1 MLLYFVRKWINDY
14 YKSNRYHNSTCYSG
28 IVWSKD
34 DFISDGS
41 TFSLYVN
48 VHLNNYSCIDKRGRV
63 LKLFLCICVQN
74 LDIYSIFKRTVSRGR
89 YCSKKVNPRHR
100 LVCIQSMFYL
110 YVKETKNYIVFH
122 LPKDFKFKSFLKF
135 KD

>member
-1 MLLYFVRKWINDY
+1 M
-14 YKSNRYHNSTCYSG
+14 
-28 IVWSKD
+28 
-34 DFISDGS
+34 
-41 TFSLYVN
+41 
-48 VHLNNYSCIDKRGRV
+48 
-63 LKLFLCICVQN
+63 KLFLCICVQN

-135 KD
+135 KDKYTFLKVNFINYFFQSLGKQLAIKSRIGI